1 MYIWDLII
9 LGITRIEGSY
19 MQIYYILVKR

>member
-19 MQIYYILVKR
+19 MQI